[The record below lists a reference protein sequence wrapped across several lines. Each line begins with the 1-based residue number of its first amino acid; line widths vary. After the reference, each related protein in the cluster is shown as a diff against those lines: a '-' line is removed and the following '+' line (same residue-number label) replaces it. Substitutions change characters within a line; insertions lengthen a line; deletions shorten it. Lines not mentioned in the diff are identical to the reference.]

1 MKHWR
6 VQPTREEVNNIMSK
20 YTMQVRFICESTL
33 QNKGIDISKLTVDE
47 IIEQSMNDVF
57 NFSFPIY
64 DETYRPVLMHN
75 ILRHFYTQEIG
86 AETVGRWQLFLNDRM
101 NMIMPKYNK
110 LYESETYKLDPL
122 SNSSEIE
129 KFKRDTS
136 GTSSTNTTSES
147 TRTGQGNNQNIY
159 SDTPQGRLSGLD
171 YATSLNEDTSTTT
184 EKGQGMSNDTQNVSN
199 LETYIRE
206 RVGLSNTS
214 VASML
219 EEFMNKFK
227 TIDLMICNEL
237 QDLFMLVW

>member
-1 MKHWR
+1 
-6 VQPTREEVNNIMSK
+6 
-20 YTMQVRFICESTL
+20 MQVRFICESTL

-75 ILRHFYTQEIG
+75 ILRYFYTQEIG
-86 AETVGRWQLFLNDRM
+86 VETVGRWQLFLNDRM

-136 GTSSTNTTSES
+136 GTSSSNATTENTI
-147 TRTGQGNNQNIY
+147 TGQGNNQNVY
-159 SDTPQGRLSGLD
+159 SDTPQGKLSGLD
-171 YATSLNEDTSTTT
+171 YATSLNEDTSTST
-184 EKGQGMSNDTQNVSN
+184 EKGQETSSDMQNVSN
-199 LETYIRE
+199 VESYIRE

-214 VASML
+214 VANML
-219 EEFMNKFK
+219 DEFVLKFK
-227 TIDLMICNEL
+227 SIDLMICNEL
-237 QDLFMLVW
+237 QDLFMLIW

>member
-1 MKHWR
+1 
-6 VQPTREEVNNIMSK
+6 
-20 YTMQVRFICESTL
+20 MQVRFICESTL
-33 QNKGIDISKLTVDE
+33 QNKGIDISTLTVDE

-57 NFSFPIY
+57 NFSFPVF
-64 DETYRPVLMHN
+64 DENYRGILLHN
-75 ILRHFYTQEIG
+75 IIRHFYTQEIG

-136 GTSSTNTTSES
+136 GTSSSNTTSET
-147 TRTGQGNNQNIY
+147 TRTGQGSNQNIY
-159 SDTPQGRLSGLD
+159 SDTPQGKLSGLD
-171 YATSLNEDTSTTT
+171 YATSLNEDTSTST

-219 EEFMNKFK
+219 DEFMQKFK
-227 TIDLMICNEL
+227 AIDLMICNEL
-237 QDLFMLVW
+237 QDMFMLIW

>member
-1 MKHWR
+1 
-6 VQPTREEVNNIMSK
+6 
-20 YTMQVRFICESTL
+20 MQVRFICESTL

-57 NFSFPIY
+57 NFSFPVF
-64 DETYRPVLMHN
+64 DENYRGVLLHN
-75 ILRHFYTQEIG
+75 IIRHFYTQEIG

-136 GTSSTNTTSES
+136 GTSSSNATSES
-147 TRTGQGNNQNIY
+147 TRTGQGNNQNVY

-171 YATSLNEDTSTTT
+171 YATSLNEDTSTST
-184 EKGQGMSNDTQNVSN
+184 EKGQGTSSDTQSVSN

-219 EEFMNKFK
+219 YEFMLKFK
-227 TIDLMICNEL
+227 SIDMMICNEL

>member
-1 MKHWR
+1 
-6 VQPTREEVNNIMSK
+6 MSK

-57 NFSFPIY
+57 NFSFPIF
-64 DETYRPVLMHN
+64 DESYRGVLMHN
-75 ILRHFYTQEIG
+75 IIRHFYTQEIG
-86 AETVGRWQLFLNDRM
+86 VETVGRWQLFLNDRM

-122 SNSSEIE
+122 SNSNEIE
-129 KFKRDTS
+129 KFKRDAS
-136 GTSSTNTTSES
+136 GTSSSNTTSET

-159 SDTPQGRLSGLD
+159 SDTPQGKLSGLD
-171 YATSLNEDTSTTT
+171 YATSLNEDTSTST
-184 EKGQGMSNDTQNVSN
+184 EKGQGTSSDTQNVSN

-214 VASML
+214 VASMID
-219 EEFMNKFK
+219 EFMQKFK